1 MISTPAGAKDP
12 TFADASAKQTAV
24 SELSTGTY
32 VLRLTL
38 TDNDGKVAT
47 DDVKIT
53 VSPAASVPCAAGS
66 TWSATGKTP
75 CESCTSSSACVF
87 GVASTCVVETDT
99 VCDVACVAGSTW
111 SASGV
116 SPCASCSA
124 DSTCSKGV
132 AQVCTKTSDTE
143 CTIACVPGSTWSTS
157 GASPCATCAPD
168 STCALGI
175 QTPCTASSDTTCKA
189 ACIVGTSWSSTGASP
204 CSPCTATNTCSNG
217 VASQCE
223 TATDM
228 VCRVTCIA
236 GQGWAVP
243 NKCVACAAG
252 KFSDTEDGE
261 ACKPHSTE
269 RSCIIGEGLV
279 AGTSV
284 SDTKCEACAA
294 GTYSNSNDAS
304 PCKAHDAGLTCV
316 AGKGLLPGS
325 VTADVSCGDCVKG
338 TSFSAATGKAACE
351 LCKTCA
357 HGFKSECTTTKNS
370 DCKDAK
376 VTGVGSPLAA
386 GTYGEGSEIEVRV
399 RFSDTVTVSGAPS
412 ISLKLGNTPRAATFS
427 GGSGTSSI
435 IFQYVIAAG
444 DTSSDLG
451 YTSTNALTLN
461 GGAITSDTG
470 RPALI
475 SLPVPGAAGS
485 LSVAAAIVVDTSTP
499 VSECLSG
506 YHLVDSK
513 CLLWKG
519 TCTNGQLAPVVNRT
533 KDGQCGSCSTTFYL
547 SANVY
552 QCSPC
557 TATNTC
563 SNGVASQCE
572 TATDMVCRVTCIA
585 GQGWAVP
592 NKCVAC
598 AAGKFSDTEDGEACK
613 PHSTERSCIIGEGL
627 VAGTS
632 VSDTKCEACAA
643 GTYSNSNDASP
654 CKAHDAGLTC
664 VAGKGLLPGSVTA
677 DVSCGD
683 CVKGTSF
690 SAANDWAACEKCA
703 TCAIGVKSMCQA
715 SSDTECKTLSCDPNP
730 CQFDGVCAL
739 PTNVT
744 ELEVNC
750 RCQIGY
756 FGSECEF
763 DACTNV
769 ECGANGRCKSGTC
782 LCDPGYEGKQCGTTT
797 NVKSYFWHVG
807 NWAVCS
813 SNCNGGTQSRSRE
826 CRATPEIAGGA
837 PTVETDVS
845 RCAGFALDMKR
856 PCNTMP
862 CGDDVAH
869 VTLKLDG
876 SFAKITASAAI
887 QEAFVV
893 DFVNDVSNALGIASI
908 RVRIDSLT
916 AGSIVVSFSILPD
929 ETGKSSVS
937 VQSAADELQR
947 QGNDATSC
955 KFVGIVLAPNCCC
968 TFDFQ
973 PPMLPSLAHPVAI
986 FCPTSRKE
994 ST

>member
-1 MISTPAGAKDP
+1 M
-12 TFADASAKQTAV
+12 
-24 SELSTGTY
+24 
-32 VLRLTL
+32 
-38 TDNDGKVAT
+38 
-47 DDVKIT
+47 
-53 VSPAASVPCAAGS
+53 
-66 TWSATGKTP
+66 
-75 CESCTSSSACVF
+75 
-87 GVASTCVVETDT
+87 
-99 VCDVACVAGSTW
+99 
-111 SASGV
+111 
-116 SPCASCSA
+116 
-124 DSTCSKGV
+124 
-132 AQVCTKTSDTE
+132 
-143 CTIACVPGSTWSTS
+143 
-157 GASPCATCAPD
+157 
-168 STCALGI
+168 
-175 QTPCTASSDTTCKA
+175 
-189 ACIVGTSWSSTGASP
+189 
-204 CSPCTATNTCSNG
+204 
-217 VASQCE
+217 
-223 TATDM
+223 
-228 VCRVTCIA
+228 
-236 GQGWAVP
+236 P

-304 PCKAHDAGLTCV
+304 SCKV
-316 AGKGLLPGS
+316 
-325 VTADVSCGDCVKG
+325 
-338 TSFSAATGKAACE
+338 
-351 LCKTCA
+351 
-357 HGFKSECTTTKNS
+357 
-370 DCKDAK
+370 
-376 VTGVGSPLAA
+376 
-386 GTYGEGSEIEVRV
+386 
-399 RFSDTVTVSGAPS
+399 
-412 ISLKLGNTPRAATFS
+412 
-427 GGSGTSSI
+427 
-435 IFQYVIAAG
+435 
-444 DTSSDLG
+444 
-451 YTSTNALTLN
+451 
-461 GGAITSDTG
+461 
-470 RPALI
+470 
-475 SLPVPGAAGS
+475 
-485 LSVAAAIVVDTSTP
+485 
-499 VSECLSG
+499 
-506 YHLVDSK
+506 
-513 CLLWKG
+513 
-519 TCTNGQLAPVVNRT
+519 
-533 KDGQCGSCSTTFYL
+533 
-547 SANVY
+547 
-552 QCSPC
+552 
-557 TATNTC
+557 
-563 SNGVASQCE
+563 
-572 TATDMVCRVTCIA
+572 
-585 GQGWAVP
+585 
-592 NKCVAC
+592 
-598 AAGKFSDTEDGEACK
+598 
-613 PHSTERSCIIGEGL
+613 
-627 VAGTS
+627 
-632 VSDTKCEACAA
+632 
-643 GTYSNSNDASP
+643 
-654 CKAHDAGLTC
+654 HDAGLTC

-690 SAANDWAACEKCA
+690 SAANDRAACEKCA

-916 AGSIVVSFSILPD
+916 AGSIFVSFSILPD

-955 KFVGIVLAPNCCC
+955 KFVGIVLAPNCRC